1 MYNPVM
7 TTQRTSAVLRLV
19 RFVRF
24 VRFVIFL
31 TIGAQF
37 LSHAQAAVKKRSE
50 YPFSATATFAGNVS
64 GALYIIDSQTIK
76 QFDKNAVQR
85 RVMDVADGERYWF
98 STSGF
103 HYLVSGVEATK
114 LDTTGD
120 TALIVSGVPSATNPY
135 VFYNV
140 LGQRLHAGN
149 APPNSRF
156 FLSSSGRYVLANYDV
171 GAGVELYVFDS
182 LGAKIGLCHVAAC
195 DTIIFAPNER
205 GFMVDAGSKG
215 LFHFFFSGE
224 KVASYPAA
232 DCYDFSLSGKRV
244 AMFRNAQ
251 VLLYHLDTLLATHKI
266 SRPVARK
273 IIYQDSRGR
282 VFILTKTHL
291 FNINTLNGVVMM
303 DYPTIGEGRVFEDV
317 EYSPE
322 SDMLALAI
330 RVSRGSMVSKG
341 KQMVGSALRVITPV
355 GIEQPFYYLFS
366 NKIRKGFPQVQLKAG
381 GKGAVFFGAEQA
393 HNIDW

>member
-1 MYNPVM
+1 MVK
-7 TTQRTSAVLRLV
+7 AVRAV
-19 RFVRF
+19 RVVKVVKFVKF

-31 TIGAQF
+31 AIGAQF
-37 LSHAQAAVKKRSE
+37 LSHVEAAVKKRSE

-64 GALYIIDSQTIK
+64 GALYIVDSQKVK
-76 QFDKNAVQR
+76 QFDRNARQR
-85 RVMDVADGERYWF
+85 QVMEIADGERYWF

-103 HYLVSGVEATK
+103 HYLVSGVEAGK
-114 LDTTGD
+114 LDTIGD
-120 TALIVSGVPSATNPY
+120 TTLIISGIPGASNRY

-140 LGQRLHAGN
+140 LGQPLHAGRAPEN
-149 APPNSRF
+149 ARF
-156 FLSSSGRYVLANYDV
+156 FLSSSGRYALANTDV
-171 GAGVELYVFDS
+171 GAGVELRVFDS
-182 LGAKIGLCHVAAC
+182 LGAQIGLCHVAAC

-232 DCYDFSLSGKRV
+232 DCYDFSLSGKRA
-244 AMFRNAQ
+244 AMFRNGQ

-273 IIYQDSRGR
+273 VIYQDSRGR
-282 VFILTKTHL
+282 VFILAKTHL

-317 EYSPE
+317 EYSME
-322 SDMLALAI
+322 SDLLALAI

-341 KQMVGSALRVITPV
+341 KQMVGSALRVITPD

-366 NKIRKGFPQVQLKAG
+366 NKTRKGFPQVQLKAG
-381 GKGAVFFGAEQA
+381 GKGAAFFGAEQA
-393 HNIDW
+393 HNVDW